1 MKISTVKVYNPMFG
15 FITAAALLFA
25 AGSLLCAYAEETD
38 EAGEGVKETLS
49 AGDGMGGTV
58 GESMTPMDMLGMSGL
73 AVSRG
78 GDQYPSQGAGPSAAG
93 RNVPASVPAVMD
105 IKSVGS
111 AGDKYSFELR
121 DALIIDLFRMLSHDY
136 KLNLLV
142 DQGLNG
148 LKVTASLSN
157 VSLQEALDAIAEL
170 AGLKLEKKGAII
182 KVSSN
187 IVTEVFVLKYIE
199 SKKLLNASGSS
210 APAVSAPSSPLGVGE
225 AVSEQ
230 SAPASTPKATS
241 SIFDLLSSQ
250 GRILAG
256 SQPNSLIVMDLP
268 PNIEKIRKYLS
279 VVDQR
284 MSTRVYKLKYLR
296 ASDLVGDTKPVSPV
310 DEKAKDDE
318 STSTSSGGTAAGTTD
333 ASTATAGVY

>member
-1 MKISTVKVYNPMFG
+1 M
-15 FITAAALLFA
+15 AAALLFA
-25 AGSLLCAYAEETD
+25 AGSVLCAH
-38 EAGEGVKETLS
+38 AGEPDESVEGVNEPLS
-49 AGDGMGGTV
+49 AGGVMGGTAD
-58 GESMTPMDMLGMSGL
+58 ETPAPMDMPGMPGM
-73 AVSRG
+73 AVSG
-78 GDQYPSQGAGPSAAG
+78 GVGQYPGPGADPSAG
-93 RNVPASVPAVMD
+93 GTNVSASVPAVMD
-105 IKSVGS
+105 IKSVGP
-111 AGDKYSFELR
+111 GGGRYSFELR
-121 DALIIDLFRMLSHDY
+121 DALIVDLFRMLSHDY

-142 DQGLNG
+142 DQGLGG

-157 VSLQEALDAIAEL
+157 VSLQEALDAIADM

-187 IVTEVFVLKYIE
+187 IVTEIFVLKYIE
-199 SKKLLNASGSS
+199 AKKLLKASGSS
-210 APAVSAPSSPLGVGE
+210 SGASPASASPLGVMGPG
-225 AVSEQ
+225 SES
-230 SAPASTPKATS
+230 SAAASTPKAAS

-284 MSTRVYKLKYLR
+284 MSTRVYKLKYIR

-318 STSTSSGGTAAGTTD
+318 STSSAGGTSAGVP
-333 ASTATAGVY
+333 AVAGVY